1 VKFILPRGN
10 ELFDNQANVVYKWYV
25 PDHTSYRCFN
35 MDITHQ
41 SPQPLYQQLKRQIL
55 HQITSGAYRPDEP
68 IDSERQLSHQF
79 QISRHTVRQAINE
92 LVLQGFLYRQ
102 PGKGTFVRPQRT
114 TIPRIEITSISS
126 QVYDWTRQST
136 VWLDSPRLV
145 EAPDFVID
153 QLDLDQS
160 ANVIF
165 LTHIQR
171 YKGDPVN
178 YWKSWIPED
187 VGIGLLTRPHEESS
201 ILDLLLNCCG
211 VLGRA
216 SQDRIIPAIATAEEA
231 DVLDIHVG
239 DPVQIVT
246 GRFLSSEFK
255 PIEAHRATIRSERF
269 HMDIESELR
278 PLYDI

>member
-1 VKFILPRGN
+1 
-10 ELFDNQANVVYKWYV
+10 
-25 PDHTSYRCFN
+25 
-35 MDITHQ
+35 MDIIHQ

-55 HQITSGAYRPDEP
+55 QQITSGAYKPDEP
-68 IDSERQLSHQF
+68 IDSERQLSQQF

-92 LVLQGFLYRQ
+92 LVLQGILYRQ

-136 VWLDSPRLV
+136 VWLESPRLM
-145 EAPDFVID
+145 EAPDFVTES
-153 QLDLDQS
+153 LDLDRGAS
-160 ANVIF
+160 VLF
-165 LTHIQR
+165 LSHVQH

-187 VGIGLLTRPHEESS
+187 VGKGLLTRPFEESS

-216 SQDRIIPAIATAEEA
+216 SQDRLVPAIATTEEA
-231 DVLDIHVG
+231 EVLDIDVG

-246 GRFLSSEFK
+246 GRFLSGEYK
-255 PIEAHRATIRSERF
+255 PIEAHRSVIRSERF

-278 PLYDI
+278 PLYDT

>member
-1 VKFILPRGN
+1 
-10 ELFDNQANVVYKWYV
+10 LFDTWEIVVYKWYV
-25 PDHTSYRCFN
+25 PDHTSSCYCD
-35 MDITHQ
+35 MDITHH
-41 SPQPLYQQLKRQIL
+41 SPQPLYQQLKRRIL
-55 HQITSGAYRPDEP
+55 HQITSGAYKPDEP

-92 LVLQGFLYRQ
+92 LVMQGVLYRQ
-102 PGKGTFVRPQRT
+102 PGKGTFVRPQKA

-136 VWLDSPRLV
+136 VWLDAPRLV

-153 QLDLDQS
+153 PLNLVQGAS
-160 ANVIF
+160 VIF
-165 LTHIQR
+165 LSHVQH

-178 YWKSWIPED
+178 FWKSWIPED
-187 VGIGLLTRPHEESS
+187 AGIGLLTRPPEESS

-216 SQDRIIPAIATAEEA
+216 SQDRIVPAIATAEEA
-231 DVLDIHVG
+231 EVLDIHVG

-246 GRFLSSEFK
+246 GRFLSDEFK
-255 PIEAHRATIRSERF
+255 PIEAHRAAIRSERF

-278 PLYDI
+278 PLYDN